1 MSKLEQQTP
10 SYKNILPNTYV
21 PYLGHKVLYNILDRL
36 SKNSILQFIILW
48 TKLKNTQPKPPSK
61 YTQHGFN
68 KKITK
73 EVSEFRKSINRTPK
87 RKLIDKIIFEY
98 WTQGLNLLQISQIDC
113 QLIVDKSNSA
123 QSWIYSTVKD
133 MHDKIVPISINP
145 REFLNNL
152 VKNLSSLYLSYIYI
166 CKHPKLPII
175 LIRIQVFDLNGM
187 DITEKPHIISHK
199 AYFFGI
205 FVNSPHVVHSINNDA
220 MVHGIVMEAFERS
233 LPQSKNNLL
242 KLITPEDQ
250 FPVKSIQSMHILKGC
265 NRSGNSLGIWTPYAD
280 GTVDML
286 PLGAIED
293 HQVFKS
299 EAEIDEETNETE
311 DVDNLKLQR
320 LKKIANL
327 RFKGSLTGNKQ
338 SSSEE
343 PNHHQQQQ
351 QPEQDSNLDQTER
364 EGQTNDTEFDSIAPI
379 QYAEFI
385 LKEKTIATR
394 TEKSI
399 GDDGRTNIK
408 FKITGSDVFGGL
420 HELSVKSTEPEE
432 IILNPEE
439 VPNWLTG
446 EEGASIGEIR
456 NGNFY
461 NKING

>member
-1 MSKLEQQTP
+1 MSRLEQQTR

-61 YTQHGFN
+61 YTQQGFN
-68 KKITK
+68 KKIIK
-73 EVSEFRKSINRTPK
+73 EVNEFRKSINRTPK

-113 QLIVDKSNSA
+113 QLIVDKSNST

-145 REFLNNL
+145 REFLDNL

-205 FVNSPHVVHSINNDA
+205 FINSPHVVHSINNDA

-233 LPQSKNNLL
+233 VPQSKNNLL
-242 KLITPEDQ
+242 KLITPENQ

-265 NRSGNSLGIWTPYAD
+265 DRFGNSLGIWTPYAD

-286 PLGAIED
+286 PLGAVED
-293 HQVFKS
+293 HQVSKNEVS
-299 EAEIDEETNETE
+299 EAGVENEAGTAE
-311 DVDNLKLQR
+311 NINSLKLQR

-338 SSSEE
+338 TSNEQ
-343 PNHHQQQQ
+343 PKLQQQDEDTN
-351 QPEQDSNLDQTER
+351 PDQAAN
-364 EGQTNDTEFDSIAPI
+364 EGHINDTEFDSIAPI

-385 LKEKTIATR
+385 LREKTTVAR

-399 GDDGRTNIK
+399 DDDGRTNIK

-446 EEGASIGEIR
+446 EEGATFGEIR

-461 NKING
+461 EKTNG